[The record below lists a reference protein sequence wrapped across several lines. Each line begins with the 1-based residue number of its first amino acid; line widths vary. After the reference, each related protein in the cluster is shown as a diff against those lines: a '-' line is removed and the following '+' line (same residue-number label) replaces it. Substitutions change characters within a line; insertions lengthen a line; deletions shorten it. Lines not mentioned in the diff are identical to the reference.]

1 MLPSS
6 PALSCFFFLPPELP
20 RKKKANKEQF
30 PLVEQQQKNVISSSL
45 RLLEQQGWSFRG
57 RSSWRCVLYYGAPLS
72 ISTDSPLLLAQCRK
86 WRHSTKRLHPLQFL
100 LTWFLRQTPPPP
112 LHHHHYHHHHLSPHF
127 TAASCHSPL
136 FSLSPFFN
144 ILT

>member
-6 PALSCFFFLPPELP
+6 PAHSCFFFLPPELP

-30 PLVEQQQKNVISSSL
+30 PLVEQQQKNVISSTL

-112 LHHHHYHHHHLSPHF
+112 STTTTTTTTTSPPTLLQPLVTHH
-127 TAASCHSPL
+127 
-136 FSLSPFFN
+136 FSLSLPFLIF
-144 ILT
+144 